1 MSEHYRARK
10 ADVADAQA
18 IHDLIN
24 LYAQRGDMLPRT
36 MGEVYENLRDFVVV
50 RDADRL
56 LGCVALHIV
65 WADLAEVK
73 SLAVPE
79 DAQTRGIGSLLVNAA
94 VDEARRIGLE
104 RVFALTYRPAFFER
118 LGFVQ
123 ADVMTLPRKVWNE
136 CYRCPKFPSC
146 NEIALVL
153 DLTSPPAAA
162 SPSPCMERGTEGV
175 RSVAFHA
182 SSPMLSS
189 SDKPA

>member
-1 MSEHYRARK
+1 MSEHIEVRK
-10 ADVADAQA
+10 AEIGDARA
-18 IHDLIN
+18 IHDLVN

-36 MGEVYENLRDFVVV
+36 MGEVYENLRDFFVV
-50 RDADRL
+50 RDEREF

-65 WADLAEVK
+65 WSDLAEIK

-79 DAQTRGIGSLLVNAA
+79 NVQTRGLGSALVRASI
-94 VDEARRIGLE
+94 DEARRIGLE

-146 NEIALVL
+146 NEIALVM
-153 DLTSPPAAA
+153 DLERA
-162 SPSPCMERGTEGV
+162 S
-175 RSVAFHA
+175 
-182 SSPMLSS
+182 
-189 SDKPA
+189 

>member
-1 MSEHYRARK
+1 MTERHTVTK
-10 ADVADAQA
+10 AEIGDAQA
-18 IHDLIN
+18 IHDLVN

-36 MGEVYENLRDFVVV
+36 MGEVYENLRDFFVA
-50 RDADRL
+50 RAPSGSGGGEF

-65 WADLAEVK
+65 WSDLAEVK

-79 DAQTRGIGSLLVNAA
+79 TAQTRGLGSTLVNATLE
-94 VDEARRIGLE
+94 EARRLGLE

-146 NEIALVL
+146 NEIALVI
-153 DLTSPPAAA
+153 DLSPAG
-162 SPSPCMERGTEGV
+162 SGT
-175 RSVAFHA
+175 A
-182 SSPMLSS
+182 
-189 SDKPA
+189 

>member
-1 MSEHYRARK
+1 MSERTLMSENIVARK
-10 ADVADAQA
+10 AEIHDAQA

-24 LYAQRGDMLPRT
+24 LYAQRGEMLPRT
-36 MGEVYENLRDFVVV
+36 MGEVFENLRDFYVV
-50 RDADRL
+50 RSEEQL

-65 WADLAEVK
+65 WSDLAEVK

-79 DAQTRGIGSLLVNAA
+79 DVQTRGLGSLLVEKA
-94 VDEARRIGLE
+94 VEEARDIGLE

-146 NEIALVL
+146 NEIALVR
-153 DLTSPPAAA
+153 DL
-162 SPSPCMERGTEGV
+162 
-175 RSVAFHA
+175 
-182 SSPMLSS
+182 
-189 SDKPA
+189 